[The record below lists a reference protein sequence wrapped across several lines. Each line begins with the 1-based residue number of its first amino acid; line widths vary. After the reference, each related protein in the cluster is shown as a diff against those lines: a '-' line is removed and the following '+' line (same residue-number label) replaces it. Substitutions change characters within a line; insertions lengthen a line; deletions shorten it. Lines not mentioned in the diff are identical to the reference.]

1 MNNALQFRRA
11 TLTDA
16 EGLNQLVNSA
26 YRGDSS
32 RKGWTTEA
40 DLLDGQRIDVN
51 FLREMINHPNTVILL
66 AERCLEHSDGGTA
79 PRVLIGSVQLEKKA
93 EDGCYLGMFTVRPDL
108 QGSGI
113 GKIFMSEAEAWV
125 RKNWHSKWIEMTVIT
140 LRKELIAFYERRG
153 YQFTGEVR
161 PFHHDE
167 RFGIQKR
174 SGIELGVWRKSL

>member
-40 DLLDGQRIDVN
+40 DLLDGQRTDVN
-51 FLREMINHPNTVILL
+51 FLREIIDHPETVILI
-66 AERCLEHSDGGTA
+66 AEKEGEM
-79 PRVLIGSVQLEKKA
+79 VGSVQLEKKA
-93 EDGCYLGMFTVRPDL
+93 GAHCYFGMFTVRPDL
-108 QGSGI
+108 QGSGL
-113 GKIFMSEAEAWV
+113 GKIFMTEAEEWA
-125 RKNWHSKWIEMTVIT
+125 RKNWNSKYMEMTVIT

-153 YQFTGEVR
+153 YQFTGEIR
-161 PFHHDE
+161 PFHVDP

-174 SGIELGVWRKSL
+174 SGIALGVWRKSL